1 MGEGENSDA
10 EDGNADIGL
19 RTTTIDPSA
28 PDDILTA
35 PNGSYVATFT
45 LSSDNEGSEVT
56 LSQLDGLTIQLLDSD
71 SNVLAENTLE
81 DPANTG
87 ANLNDKVITTG
98 FNIGVDDR
106 DVSDW
111 NMTEFIEVGETPTQL
126 KATYTI
132 DGTDYAVT
140 ENVSDVQ
147 APSENYDDEVVQVAN
162 YIVNNFIITEA
173 EEEDTLELLSDYSDY
188 TATVTETN
196 WNGTEF
202 TSVEITDDNNDDEV
216 VGTVLL
222 RN

>member
-188 TATVTETN
+188 
-196 WNGTEF
+196 
-202 TSVEITDDNNDDEV
+202 I
-216 VGTVLL
+216 
-222 RN
+222 